1 MSQSTEPM
9 TAAWAEGIL
18 DRVGA
23 EVMETMFF
31 SEAVV
36 SECSH
41 NECSPNEC
49 SQDGCDHDGCG
60 HDRCGHDGYSHK
72 WMSAAVGARVRFD
85 GTHCGE
91 VLTSVSEE
99 AAQSIAAGFLGL
111 DTAELAPAQLS
122 QVILELA
129 NILCGAAMSH
139 LWPESTLALEA
150 PELADPCAA
159 MESGWHRCFRL
170 PEGMLAITIRMAVA
184 DARAEALPAPAGN
197 AA

>member
-1 MSQSTEPM
+1 MSQLTDPM
-9 TAAWAEGIL
+9 TEVWAEQIL

-31 SEAVV
+31 SEALVA
-36 SECSH
+36 E
-41 NECSPNEC
+41 
-49 SQDGCDHDGCG
+49 CG
-60 HDRCGHDGYSHK
+60 HDQRSHD
-72 WMSAAVGARVRFD
+72 WMRAAVGARVRFD

-91 VLTSVSEE
+91 VLIGVSEE

-111 DTAELAPAQLS
+111 DIVELAPGQLS

-150 PELADPCAA
+150 PEPTDPS
-159 MESGWHRCFRL
+159 EVIGTGWHRCFTL
-170 PEGMLAITIRMAVA
+170 PEGMLAITIRMAA
-184 DARAEALPAPAGN
+184 LEARGETLREPEGN